1 MSVIATSQMIQISLE
16 EKLITVQI
24 VKEGSKAQKHSS
36 CDQPELEREF
46 QSVLQFVFLDGVVF
60 VHDQ

>member
-1 MSVIATSQMIQISLE
+1 MIQISLE
-16 EKLITVQI
+16 EKLITVKI
-24 VKEGSKAQKHSS
+24 VKEGSKTQKHSS